1 MSKFVEQATAML
13 VTQAAVIASFP
24 IVTIA
29 ATFNLIDA
37 TISDINAVFDA
48 GALNSQELTQLYLN
62 RIYAYDDRGTNLNSL
77 IAVNPD
83 ALLTAAALDLE
94 RQTTGSRSPLHGI
107 PVIVKD
113 NYNTFDLPTTVGAL
127 ALEGFIPESDAYQVG
142 QLRDAG
148 AIILGKAN
156 LSEFAFSFSTESS
169 LGGVTLNPYAL
180 NRTPGGSSGGTGAA
194 IASSFGAIGLGTD
207 TGGSIRI
214 PSSFDSLVGIRPTI
228 GLSSRDG
235 IIPLALSQDVGGPMT
250 RTVSDAAVTLDYTVG
265 FDPEDPVTEKSIGN
279 APDSYTDYLDLN
291 GLEGARIGVVRDLFG
306 SDLDPEAAE
315 VNAIA
320 NEAIAAMES
329 LGVEIVEDV
338 TIANLAQ
345 ILAYPSLSS
354 FEFKSDLNDYLAD
367 QPNAPV
373 QSLDE
378 IIASGGFL
386 PSNEATLIVRNSRGA
401 LENDPQYLDI
411 VQNRPTLTQEA
422 LLAALEENDLDALFF
437 PTSTEPAALF
447 GEPIVTGSA
456 NRLSPFSGFPEIT
469 VPAGYTSEG
478 LPVGI
483 SFLGEAFSEAELIT
497 LAYSYEQATLNR
509 IAPKTTPALPG
520 EMFDYEPIPEPSS
533 TIGFALFGLT
543 ALGLKLKRRKV
554 SKTFA
559 VLGFKKST

>member
-1 MSKFVEQATAML
+1 MSKVIKQVTTLL
-13 VTQAAVIASFP
+13 VTQAAILASFP
-24 IVTIA
+24 VVTIA
-29 ATFNLIDA
+29 ATFNLVEA

-62 RIYAYDDRGTNLNSL
+62 RIYAYDDSGPNLNSL
-77 IAVNPD
+77 IAINPD
-83 ALLTAAALDLE
+83 ALQTAAALDLE
-94 RQTTGSRSPLHGI
+94 RQATGSRSPLHGI

-113 NYNTFDLPTTVGAL
+113 NYNTFDLPTTAGAL
-127 ALEGFIPESDAYQVG
+127 ALEGFVPKSDAYQVE

-169 LGGVTLNPYAL
+169 LGGVTLNPYAP

-194 IASSFGAIGLGTD
+194 IAASFGAIGLGTD

-214 PSSFDSLVGIRPTI
+214 PSSFDSLVGVRPTI

-250 RTVSDAAVTLDYTVG
+250 RTVADAAVTLDYTVG

-279 APDSYTDYLDLN
+279 VPASYNNYLDPK

-306 SDLDPEAAE
+306 SDADEEAQQ

-320 NEAIAAMES
+320 NQALADMKS
-329 LGVEIVEDV
+329 LGAEIVDGV
-338 TIANLAQ
+338 TIANLNQ

-354 FEFKSDLNDYLAD
+354 FEFKFNLNDYLAQ

-373 QSLDE
+373 QSLEE

-386 PSNEATLIVRNSRGA
+386 PSNTTTLISRNSRES
-401 LENDPQYLDI
+401 LENDPQYLNI
-411 VQNRPTLTQEA
+411 IQNRPTITQQP
-422 LLAALEENDLDALFF
+422 LLAALEENNLDALFF
-437 PTSTEPAALF
+437 PTSTEPPALL

-469 VPAGYTSEG
+469 VPAGYTFEG

-483 SFLGEAFSEAELIT
+483 SFLGEAFSEPTLLK
-497 LAYSYEQATLNR
+497 LAYSYEQGTLNR
-509 IAPKTTPALPG
+509 LPPNTTPSLPG
-520 EMFDYEPIPEPSS
+520 EVFEYEPVPEPST
-533 TIGFALFGLT
+533 TIGLALFGLT
-543 ALGLKLKRRKV
+543 VGLKFKRRKV

-559 VLGFKKST
+559 LLAFKKLM

>member
-1 MSKFVEQATAML
+1 MSKFVKQATTML
-13 VTQAAVIASFP
+13 ITQAAILASFP
-24 IVTIA
+24 VVTIA

-77 IAVNPD
+77 IVVNPD
-83 ALLTAAALDLE
+83 ALQTAAALDLE

-107 PVIVKD
+107 PIIVKD
-113 NYNTFDLPTTVGAL
+113 NYNTFNLPTTAGAL
-127 ALEGFIPESDAYQVG
+127 ALEGFVSESDAYQVG
-142 QLRDAG
+142 KLRDAG

-228 GLSSRDG
+228 GLSSREG

-250 RTVSDAAVTLDYTVG
+250 RTVADAAVTLDYTVG
-265 FDPEDPVTEKSIGN
+265 FDPKDPVTEKSIGN
-279 APDSYTDYLDLN
+279 VPDSYTDYLDFK

-320 NEAIAAMES
+320 NQALVAMKS
-329 LGVEIVEDV
+329 LGAEIVDGV
-338 TIANLAQ
+338 AIANLNQ

-354 FEFKSDLNDYLAD
+354 FEFKFNINDYLAG

-373 QSLDE
+373 QNLEE

-386 PSNEATLIVRNSRGA
+386 PSNTETLIFRNSRES
-401 LENDPQYLDI
+401 LENNPQYLNI
-411 VQNRPTLTQEA
+411 IQNRPTITQQA
-422 LLAALEENDLDALFF
+422 ILAALEENDLDVLFF
-437 PTSTEPAALF
+437 PTSTEPPALL
-447 GEPIVTGSA
+447 GEPIVTGAA

-469 VPAGYTSEG
+469 VPAGYTLEG

-483 SFLGEAFSEAELIT
+483 SFLGAAFSEPTLIR
-497 LAYSYEQATLNR
+497 LAYSYEQGTLNR
-509 IAPKTTPALPG
+509 LAPATTPPLPG
-520 EMFDYEPIPEPSS
+520 ELFEYEPIPEPNT
-533 TIGFALFGLT
+533 TISLALFGLT
-543 ALGLKLKRRKV
+543 VLGLKFKRRKV
-554 SKTFA
+554 SKTSA
-559 VLGFKKST
+559 VLKF